1 MRYERASAG
10 QRSWPIWFT
19 KPRRRLFL
27 IAVVVILAVS
37 TFFVSKGSDHFAA
50 VTGSRSDVKATEQVF
65 LAASVLIDNL
75 GSPVPPPQLTAHWL
89 LTSHPIARGGNDVV
103 ASHYPWI
110 DGNGHFV
117 PLSPSKAAAL
127 QRAQANVIRRLFAGR
142 RPEGALPQTLDELAQ
157 VIHEESGR
165 NPTLSGPG
173 GASIVSW
180 LRVTIVHDVATLEAH
195 VNVWESTPTL
205 KKHGSQDDL
214 VTQVNTS
221 QVDALASMKRIGSH
235 WMITKLSQGPWQQAT

>member
-1 MRYERASAG
+1 
-10 QRSWPIWFT
+10 
-19 KPRRRLFL
+19 L
-27 IAVVVILAVS
+27 IVVVVILAVS

-50 VTGSRSDVKATEQVF
+50 VTGSPSDVKATEQVF

-103 ASHYPWI
+103 ASDYRWI

-117 PLSPSKAAAL
+117 PLSANNGAVL
-127 QRAQANVIRRLFAGR
+127 QRSQAEVIARLFYGDAKN
-142 RPEGALPQTLDELAQ
+142 QTDAELTQ
-157 VIHEESGR
+157 VINEESGQS
-165 NPTLSGPG
+165 PKISGPG

-180 LRVTIVHDVATLEAH
+180 LRVNIVHNVATLEAH

-205 KKHGSQDDL
+205 QRRGSRADL

-221 QVDALASMKRIGSH
+221 QVDALASMRRIGSH
-235 WMITKLSQGPWQQAT
+235 WMVTMMNQGPWQQAT